1 MPKDG
6 PSAGVALT
14 CAMVSALTGWPAR
27 QDVAMTG
34 EVTLRGRVL
43 AIGGVKE
50 KLMAAH
56 RMGIDTIL
64 LPKANEKDLSE
75 IPVDIREKMDVH
87 LISCVDQAVQFV
99 LQHG

>member
-1 MPKDG
+1 
-6 PSAGVALT
+6 
-14 CAMVSALTGWPAR
+14 MVSALTGRPAR

-56 RMGIDTIL
+56 RMGIETIL
-64 LPKANEKDLSE
+64 LPKANEKDLNE
-75 IPVDIREKMDVH
+75 LPGDIREKLDVH
-87 LISCVDQAVQFV
+87 LISQVDQAMKIV